1 MSGPVDPSEQFN
13 ILNDKLER
21 LLIVEEQLS
30 TQMTKVNSHL
40 DAHGKR
46 LAQLEKVPEGTTS
59 TNKVLHQVTDASA
72 HSKADHG
79 AKDDGGSGDPAADQ
93 GALDKDVIATQQL
106 GGGRGGIRESR
117 SP

>member
-46 LAQLEKVPEGTTS
+46 LAQLEKVP
-59 TNKVLHQVTDASA
+59 NWRRCQ
-72 HSKADHG
+72 KAPLQPTRC
-79 AKDDGGSGDPAADQ
+79 S
-93 GALDKDVIATQQL
+93 
-106 GGGRGGIRESR
+106 IR
-117 SP
+117 